1 MGVVILFGF
10 MIGLVAAVLI
20 VDQINW
26 SKYPVSDQYWIAGLT
41 LIGFIAAM
49 ISMILI

>member
-20 VDQINW
+20 VDQIRW
-26 SKYPVSDQYWIAGLT
+26 SKYPISDQYWMAGLT
-41 LIGFIAAM
+41 LIGFIAAIM
-49 ISMILI
+49 VMIL